1 MKTIIGFCE
10 DSTFKLYVTENEDLK
25 LEFIRF
31 LAAYSDASTYL
42 MFIIEDNKLDCYGM
56 EVLDDQ
62 EIINRIISDAA

>member
-1 MKTIIGFCE
+1 MKTIIGFHE
-10 DSTFKLYVTENEDLK
+10 DSTFKLYVTENEGLK